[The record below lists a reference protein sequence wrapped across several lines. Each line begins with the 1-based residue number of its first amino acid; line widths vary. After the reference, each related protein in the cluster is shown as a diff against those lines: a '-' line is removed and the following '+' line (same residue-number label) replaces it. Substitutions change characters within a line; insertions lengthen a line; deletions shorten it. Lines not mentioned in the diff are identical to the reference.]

1 MKATQKR
8 LEHAP
13 RLGQPV
19 RRKASYIKYYLIVIP
34 ILVAWFFLHVY
45 PNVEI
50 FPLSFYKWD
59 GLTAGQKVFVGWQNF
74 KLIFRSDAWFKRCF
88 SNTSAYIVYTLLLQT
103 VLALALALALRK
115 NCRHNNLFRTLFF
128 VPIVLSSV
136 AVSLIWKYVYDVNI
150 GLLHNFFKVLGFTRL
165 ADFQYLSGTYQRL
178 FFIAVVQVWAGIGI
192 PITLFT
198 AALQSVPEEIYEASA
213 LDGANAW
220 QTFWKVT
227 LPQIMPSVLRVTMLT
242 ISGAAMAFDYI
253 IMMAGGDSSAPYYTW
268 AVVIYKNMTEGSN
281 QGMVAAN
288 SVLLALLM
296 LIICLVQFI
305 ATRKAEDSYM

>member
-1 MKATQKR
+1 MKQITNELAQPKKR
-8 LEHAP
+8 K
-13 RLGQPV
+13 
-19 RRKASYIKYYLIVIP
+19 RRNPALKYYLIVIP
-34 ILVAWFFLHVY
+34 LMLFWFVLHVY
-45 PNVEI
+45 PNIEI

-59 GLTAGQKVFVGWQNF
+59 GLSAGKKIFVGWQNF

-88 SNTSAYIVYTLLLQT
+88 TNTTAYIIYTLLLQT
-103 VLALALALALRK
+103 TLALALALVLRK
-115 NCRHNNLFRTLFF
+115 NNRHNNFFRTLFF

-136 AVSLIWKYVYDVNI
+136 AVSLIWTYVYDVNI
-150 GLLHNFFKVLGFTRL
+150 GLLHNIFKALGFTKL

-213 LDGANAW
+213 LDGANGW
-220 QTFWKVT
+220 HTFWKVT
-227 LPQIMPSVLRVTMLT
+227 LPQIMPTVLRVTLLGV
-242 ISGAAMAFDYI
+242 SGAAMAFDYI
-253 IMMAGGDSSAPYYTW
+253 IMMAGGEASAPYYTW

-288 SVLLALLM
+288 SALLAILM
-296 LIICLVQFI
+296 LIICVVQFF
-305 ATRKAEDSYM
+305 ATRKAEDNYM